1 MMFGDSPNITGE
13 IKGMGL
19 INSDKTPS
27 GAFYKGELVNWNIEG
42 KSANSYA
49 IAFDASL
56 SSATYGASATV
67 QPNSLL
73 LMPCI
78 KV

>member
-1 MMFGDSPNITGE
+1 
-13 IKGMGL
+13 MGL

-27 GAFYKGELVNWNIEG
+27 GAFYKGGLVNWNIQG
-42 KSANSYA
+42 KNVNSYT

>member
-1 MMFGDSPNITGE
+1 
-13 IKGMGL
+13 MGL

-27 GAFYKGELVNWNIEG
+27 GAFYKGELVTWNIEG
-42 KSANSYA
+42 KNANSSS

-56 SSATYGASATV
+56 SSGFYGASSTV
-67 QPNSLL
+67 QPSALLSL
-73 LMPCI
+73 PCI